1 MNMNYA
7 TIKKLDVA
15 NGRGLRVSLFVSG
28 CTHHCKGCFN
38 PETWN
43 FEYGEPFTEEVEN
56 QLLEYLKPDYIQGLS
71 LLGGEPF
78 EPVNQKALLPFIRK
92 VKAMYPNKN
101 IWCYTGYDF
110 EQDILTE
117 KLGDWEITRELLSYI
132 DILIDGEFK
141 LELKNPNLR
150 FRGSANQRVIRVQE
164 SLATDTVVLWDDA
177 EGLY

>member
-1 MNMNYA
+1 MNYA

-164 SLATDTVVLWDDA
+164 SLAADTVVLWDDG

>member
-1 MNMNYA
+1 MNYA

-43 FEYGEPFTEEVEN
+43 FEYGEPFTEDVEN

-150 FRGSANQRVIRVQE
+150 FRGSANQRVIKVQE
-164 SLATDTVVLWDDA
+164 SMATDTVVLWDDA